1 MPTDPPPDIDAG
13 VAGPSEARLARLEA
27 RVRDL
32 EDRAAI
38 RDLIAAYGPAADS
51 GDCAAA
57 AVAWAAD
64 GSYDIDGFG
73 IVEGPAGIAAILEGA
88 HHQQL
93 IAGGAAHVLSP
104 LAITLSGDTA
114 TAVGYS
120 CVFRH
125 TGDGFEAHRVA
136 ANRWTLVRADGQ
148 WRIARRVN
156 RLLNGAEAARALLRP

>member
-1 MPTDPPPDIDAG
+1 MQPNPPPDVDSAI
-13 VAGPSEARLARLEA
+13 AGPSEARLARLEA
-27 RVRDL
+27 RLRDL
-32 EDRAAI
+32 EDREAI
-38 RDLIAAYGPAADS
+38 RNLIAAYGPAADS
-51 GDCAAA
+51 GDCAGAA
-57 AVAWAAD
+57 AAWAAE

-125 TGDGFEAHRVA
+125 AGDGFEAHRVA
-136 ANRWTLVRADGQ
+136 ANRWTLVRAGGQ
-148 WRIARRVN
+148 WRIACRVN
-156 RLLNGAEAARALLRP
+156 RLLNGAEAARAVLRG